1 MASIIY
7 NKFLNNLAS
16 KGINVGTDTF
26 KVLLVT
32 ATYTPNVDT
41 HNDRADVT
49 NEVANGNGYTT
60 GGNSVDVTLTDDTAN
75 DQQDIVLPGTTW
87 TTSTIT
93 ARGAVYYLDTGSA
106 ATDLLVAYIDFGSNI
121 ASTNATFT
129 LTQST
134 ITIQNNSAS

>member
-16 KGINVGTDTF
+16 KGINVGTDSF

-32 ATYTPNVDT
+32 SSYTPNVDT
-41 HNDRADVT
+41 DNDRADVT

>member
-7 NKFLNNLAS
+7 NKFLYNLAA
-16 KGINVGTDTF
+16 KGINVGTDSF
-26 KVLLVT
+26 KVMLVT
-32 ATYTPNVDT
+32 SSYTPNVDT
-41 HNDRADVT
+41 DNDRADVT

-60 GGNSVDVTLTDDTAN
+60 GGKSVDVTLTDDTAN

-87 TTSTIT
+87 PTSTIT
-93 ARGAVYYLDTGSA
+93 ARGAVYYLDTGVA
-106 ATDLLVAYIDFGSNI
+106 ANDLLVAYIDFGSNI